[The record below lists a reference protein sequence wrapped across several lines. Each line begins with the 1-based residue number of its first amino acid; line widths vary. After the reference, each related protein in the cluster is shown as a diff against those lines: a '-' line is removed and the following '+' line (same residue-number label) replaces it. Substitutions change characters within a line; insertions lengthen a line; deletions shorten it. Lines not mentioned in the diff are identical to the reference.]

1 MQKLEQRYAAA
12 PDDAAVLEE
21 YCNYLESYL
30 KDGFVQGRAAEIQRH
45 QLEQLLKKRLEN
57 LGGRRSCTLE
67 CRLADVQLSLAEY
80 DRAEKTLEELTARW
94 PQREAP
100 WVLCLRLAA
109 ARRDGEA
116 IRKTLGQIEEKEV
129 YLSAKGRRDRAVLA
143 GETAMIKEILSQLR
157 AFRWQK
163 LLIIWPCS
171 WRWPLSCLRSA
182 AAFNTKQRNSSSIIS
197 PGQRSS
203 CTDRHVRPARHLPAA
218 LRFRSG

>member
-1 MQKLEQRYAAA
+1 M
-12 PDDAAVLEE
+12 
-21 YCNYLESYL
+21 

-80 DRAEKTLEELTARW
+80 DRSEKTLEELTARW

-129 YLSAKGRRDRAVLA
+129 YLSAKGR
-143 GETAMIKEILSQLR
+143 EIVR
-157 AFRWQK
+157 FWQG
-163 LLIIWPCS
+163 
-171 WRWPLSCLRSA
+171 
-182 AAFNTKQRNSSSIIS
+182 KQ
-197 PGQRSS
+197 Q
-203 CTDRHVRPARHLPAA
+203 
-218 LRFRSG
+218 